1 MFYVRLYLIFFINY
15 IKLTAEIVAVCRN
28 YNILKTLVLMG
39 PYRIKIFRSKT
50 LRNITTIV
58 DRSVS

>member
-1 MFYVRLYLIFFINY
+1 MFYVRLYVIFFINY
-15 IKLTAEIVAVCRN
+15 IKLIAEIVAVCRN

-39 PYRIKIFRSKT
+39 PYRIKMIRSKT
-50 LRNITTIV
+50 LINITTIV